1 LDQEVRSEE
10 GKDEKKKETS
20 FYISKATLGQK
31 ADLKKLEEFLAD
43 ELESSF
49 KIILKNWN
57 LKTLK
62 LLLEVDNGKVK
73 KVTIKDY
80 KTYQGKACEECIE
93 KSVKREI
100 NNITLPA
107 DLKGFLELTVNR
119 I

>member
-1 LDQEVRSEE
+1 
-10 GKDEKKKETS
+10 
-20 FYISKATLGQK
+20 
-31 ADLKKLEEFLAD
+31 
-43 ELESSF
+43 
-49 KIILKNWN
+49 
-57 LKTLK
+57 
-62 LLLEVDNGKVK
+62 LEVDNGKVK